1 MTSCSGNTGC
11 RTRGPKPPNGISF
24 YTQQRSKD
32 YSTDRKGFIYT
43 SPMNTHL
50 RLLCLILVTA
60 AFAIGQEH
68 SNNGS
73 AAQSQARPQRQ
84 SQQTKAR
91 CTKQALAALKSI
103 PKLTYECT
111 DDSDDEIQQ
120 SPGRRAA
127 LKDYL
132 PKLESAAGPG
142 FWAASA
148 GDLNACAIRNNER
161 AKTPEDQLEI
171 DSNPR
176 VLGDGSTR
184 LILLLDP
191 CVKYS
196 YITQNGF
203 ILQRAGGR
211 VYSSQV
217 LDAFYSRLDPGV
229 ELQLARHNGKTV
241 VVVETNSEPMM
252 NTLFSTFHLYSID
265 PGTHRAV
272 PMKLFM
278 NGGKLTNEFEF
289 DEYLFDDELTMR
301 RWHAPQLVHNGRLS
315 PRFTVYTMKK
325 DQDQEADGSSK
336 FSRKTY
342 VWNGR
347 YYKPERRRS
356 L

>member
-1 MTSCSGNTGC
+1 
-11 RTRGPKPPNGISF
+11 
-24 YTQQRSKD
+24 
-32 YSTDRKGFIYT
+32 
-43 SPMNTHL
+43 MNTHL
-50 RLLCLILVTA
+50 RLLCLIFLIA
-60 AFAIGQEH
+60 AFAVGQAP
-68 SNNGS
+68 SGSGS
-73 AAQSQARPQRQ
+73 ASLRQARPERQ
-84 SQQTKAR
+84 SQQPRAR

-103 PKLTYECT
+103 PKLNYDCSG
-111 DDSDDEIQQ
+111 DSDDEIQQ

-127 LKDYL
+127 LKAYL
-132 PKLESAAGPG
+132 PKLESAVGPG

-148 GDLNACAIRNNER
+148 DELNACATRNSER
-161 AKTPEDQLEI
+161 AKTPEDQREI

-176 VLGDGSTR
+176 VLGDESTR

-203 ILQRAGGR
+203 ILQRVGGR

-252 NTLFSTFHLYSID
+252 NTLFSTFHVYSID
-265 PGTHRAV
+265 SGTHRAV
-272 PMKLFM
+272 PMKLFI

-289 DEYLFDDELTMR
+289 DEYLFDDEQTMR

-325 DQDQEADGSSK
+325 EQDQEANASSR

-347 YYKPERRRS
+347 YYKPERKS